1 MGGTV
6 RVGRIETTDGS
17 AITDLMAAFMYG
29 CISGKLSAAGYVA
42 CISVASNT
50 SITMLSN
57 ATDGYVKILY
67 SDGVYETE
75 INRTI
80 TVAAGDATYYIIKEK
95 NTASVAVT
103 GYTESPAPPTGG
115 ASGDYWLCTGVY
127 PHIPYK
133 NIAGTWT
140 VTQFVKMFK
149 LLKASGTLTVP
160 NQMYRIGP
168 SAYYNE

>member
-1 MGGTV
+1 MSTIQVNNIKTSLGAGV
-6 RVGRIETTDGS
+6 TT
-17 AITDLMAAFMYG
+17 LMAAFMYG
-29 CISGKLSAAGYVA
+29 CISGKLSASGYVS
-42 CISVASNT
+42 CISVASAT
-50 SITMLSN
+50 AVTMLSN
-57 ATDGYVKILY
+57 STDGYINILY
-67 SDGVYETE
+67 SDGVIEQE

-95 NTASVAVT
+95 TTASVAVT
-103 GYTESPAPPTGG
+103 GYTEAPAPPTGG
-115 ASGDYWLCTGVY
+115 VDGDYWLCTGVY

-133 NIAGTWT
+133 RIAGTWT

-149 LLKASGTLTVP
+149 LTKVSGTLTIP